1 MKKLYF
7 IAALLVGCAAELQTE
22 SISDIEEEILEPV
35 GIIPNSDC
43 RHIDIGD
50 KPCNFRLLNH
60 DGEVWDLYSY
70 KGDVIVIDFS
80 TMWCGPCQN
89 AGHFAQPLQD
99 EYDEEGFQFV
109 TILIDGYMSG
119 IEPTEEEIDEWVV
132 SHEITS
138 SPVLMGSREKMFDP
152 ASIEG
157 YAISG
162 FPTYIYI
169 DRDMKFYDGH
179 TGFSEEYTK
188 QLIEQGL

>member
-60 DGEVWDLYSY
+60 DGEVWDLYSH

>member
-1 MKKLYF
+1 
-7 IAALLVGCAAELQTE
+7 
-22 SISDIEEEILEPV
+22 
-35 GIIPNSDC
+35 
-43 RHIDIGD
+43 
-50 KPCNFRLLNH
+50 
-60 DGEVWDLYSY
+60 
-70 KGDVIVIDFS
+70 
-80 TMWCGPCQN
+80 MWCGPCQN

>member
-7 IAALLVGCAAELQTE
+7 IAALLIGCAAELQTE

-35 GIIPNSDC
+35 GIIPNPDC

-60 DGEVWDLYSY
+60 DGEVWDLYNH
-70 KGDVIVIDFS
+70 KGDIIVIDFS